1 MKTNRQIKY
10 LIAVVAAI
18 IIIAILGYIT
28 VSVNR
33 SNGNPGNDS
42 AADTKSNISGK
53 QTDDLNKQ
61 VESFTLGDDLRTA
74 ITELAGSDEHLDKKS
89 VTVDE
94 KHWKEQFISDFI
106 QNSRLSFSYL
116 DKISKEN
123 DGMVSV
129 KELNYMQSSLTG
141 VELDFSD
148 VVDKTVDI
156 KQASDNLSSGTLS
169 GYKYEPVE
177 NGAVITG
184 ILDTGI
190 KNEDEGPWSGRRKVK
205 VYLVKN
211 PESCFDA
218 FTISSLSSINI
229 EN

>member
-1 MKTNRQIKY
+1 MAIEKQNTENAF
-10 LIAVVAAI
+10 LII
-18 IIIAILGYIT
+18 DNQNLKIEQLKI
-28 VSVNR
+28 
-33 SNGNPGNDS
+33 DS
-42 AADTKSNISGK
+42 
-53 QTDDLNKQ
+53 
-61 VESFTLGDDLRTA
+61 E
-74 ITELAGSDEHLDKKS
+74 
-89 VTVDE
+89 
-94 KHWKEQFISDFI
+94 
-106 QNSRLSFSYL
+106 
-116 DKISKEN
+116 KISKEN
-123 DGMVSV
+123 NGMIDV
-129 KELNYMQSSLTG
+129 KEINYMQKSLTG

>member
-1 MKTNRQIKY
+1 MI
-10 LIAVVAAI
+10 
-18 IIIAILGYIT
+18 
-28 VSVNR
+28 
-33 SNGNPGNDS
+33 D
-42 AADTKSNISGK
+42 
-53 QTDDLNKQ
+53 
-61 VESFTLGDDLRTA
+61 
-74 ITELAGSDEHLDKKS
+74 
-89 VTVDE
+89 
-94 KHWKEQFISDFI
+94 
-106 QNSRLSFSYL
+106 
-116 DKISKEN
+116 
-123 DGMVSV
+123 V
-129 KELNYMQSSLTG
+129 KEINYMQKSLTG